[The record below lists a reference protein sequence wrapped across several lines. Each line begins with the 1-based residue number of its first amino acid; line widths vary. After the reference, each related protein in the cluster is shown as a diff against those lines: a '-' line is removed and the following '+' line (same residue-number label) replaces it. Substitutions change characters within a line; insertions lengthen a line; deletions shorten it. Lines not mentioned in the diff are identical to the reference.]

1 MEKLYY
7 EDSELREFEAEVR
20 SCIPAADGRFLVTLS
35 RTAFYPEGGGQPYDT
50 GMLGNARVLEVHE
63 KGEEILHTT
72 DASLTPGTTVGGSI
86 DWDRRFRHMQNH
98 SGEHIL
104 SGLIHRRFGYDNVG
118 FHMGSDAV
126 TVDFNGVITAEQL
139 LEVEAEANRLVFENV
154 PVLDTYPT
162 PEELKALDYRSKKE
176 LTGKVRIVT
185 IPGGDVCACCG
196 THVKTAGAIGIIKTT
211 GMINYKGGVRITMLC
226 GKDALEDYEKRVR
239 QVADISHLLSAKA
252 EAVTDAVARLKEEA
266 AQKDMTI
273 SRLYQQLF
281 ALKIASMPDGD
292 GVLCLFE
299 EGLSPV
305 QLRQLCTM
313 LYEQKK
319 GRIVAVCSFRDSA
332 CQFALGSGTEDV
344 RPVSKALNQRL
355 NGRGGG
361 SSLMVQGVWN
371 AAEEEIRR
379 ALSELC

>member
-20 SCIPAADGRFLVTLS
+20 SCVPAADGRFLVTLS

-72 DASLTPGTTVGGSI
+72 DAPLTPGTTARGSI

-139 LEVEAEANRLVFENV
+139 LEVEAEANRLVFEDV

-226 GKDALEDYEKRVR
+226 GKDALEDYEKRIC

-281 ALKIASMPDGD
+281 ALKTASMPDSD

-305 QLRQLCTM
+305 
-313 LYEQKK
+313 
-319 GRIVAVCSFRDSA
+319 
-332 CQFALGSGTEDV
+332 
-344 RPVSKALNQRL
+344 
-355 NGRGGG
+355 
-361 SSLMVQGVWN
+361 
-371 AAEEEIRR
+371 
-379 ALSELC
+379 